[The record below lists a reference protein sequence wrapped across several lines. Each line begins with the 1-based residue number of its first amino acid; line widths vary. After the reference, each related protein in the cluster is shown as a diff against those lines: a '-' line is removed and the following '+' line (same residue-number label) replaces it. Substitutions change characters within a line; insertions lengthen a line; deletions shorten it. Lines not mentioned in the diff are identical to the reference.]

1 MGCNCDNGCLLATVI
16 SIFLGAIIGVLFY
29 FGFISAFVVGTW
41 VAFGIAVLALVGLVV
56 IGNNRDKNNNICIC
70 AYGRCLLAGIIGT
83 IVSAIVALAIELTT
97 ASVVSAIVAAVLGL
111 FFSLLII
118 TIVLFIKCLI
128 ETNCRFR
135 E

>member
-29 FGFISAFVVGTW
+29 FGLISAFVIGTW
-41 VAFGIAVLALVGLVV
+41 IAFGIAMLALIGLVA
-56 IGNNRDKNNNICIC
+56 IANNRNNNICIC

-83 IVSAIVALAIELTT
+83 IISAIIALAIELSV
-97 ASVVSAIVAAVLGL
+97 ASIISAIVAAALGL
-111 FFSLLII
+111 FFTLLII
-118 TIVLFIKCLI
+118 AIVLFIRCLI